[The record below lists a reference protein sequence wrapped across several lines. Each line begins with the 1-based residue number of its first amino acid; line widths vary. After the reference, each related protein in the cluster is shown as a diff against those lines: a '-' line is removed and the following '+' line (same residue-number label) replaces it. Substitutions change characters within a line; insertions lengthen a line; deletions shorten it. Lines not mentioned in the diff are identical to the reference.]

1 MASEENDKVD
11 TVGSVIFIQGVAAV
25 KLDFEEEAVTAEEGG
40 TVSGKETSSSGSQ
53 PRHPGHGGAF
63 SYVKKFSGSF
73 NSIAF
78 RFCSGVA
85 SFAYS
90 NSTSSTE
97 CREAY
102 KFQDKRK
109 II

>member
-1 MASEENDKVD
+1 LKPLLDVVAREENDKVD
-11 TVGSVIFIQGVAAV
+11 TVGSVIFIQGVAVV
-25 KLDFEEEAVTAEEGG
+25 KLDFEEEEGG
-40 TVSGKETSSSGSQ
+40 AVSAKETSSSGSQ

-90 NSTSSTE
+90 NSTSSTV
-97 CREAY
+97 
-102 KFQDKRK
+102 
-109 II
+109 